1 MAASAAQL
9 SAAFDLP
16 PQAAIDYLKSQRIEV
31 AADWREAAE
40 RARAGAFT
48 VARTI
53 ALKMVGDTR
62 DAIVATLQKGLT
74 GDAQVKAVERAL
86 AAKGWG
92 SESLPSSA
100 RLATIVRTNT
110 QRAYMQGRVADFN
123 KATDLMPYWMYVAV
137 LDGRTR
143 PSHAALNGRVFRHD
157 DPIWQHILPPCGY
170 NCRCRIRALSERM
183 LKRSGAKL
191 ESTSPGD
198 YFTEQVRTGVD
209 RETGEI
215 LYTPITGVRLS
226 PRPVRVAL
234 RDSLPGAL
242 PQVERGQLLH
252 FDPKHDPKWTDGE
265 GPAWRVEVRQQ
276 AFRPDPGFGGSGPPK
291 FDPIGTTPDRT
302 PRDPRPAAP
311 LLRPGASPVA
321 TAAPPE
327 RRMLDGQST
336 FADFGRPEA
345 RYAPEIDRIPAPAL
359 LSIAPSQSAAVQQ
372 LGRALGVSEAAPTR
386 LIQTPVER
394 ALIDYRRLE
403 HMVEERQNSRE
414 RYANFVLETFL
425 DPWEVY
431 LTAYDDGGMRTRY
444 IGLFQGRRQLVVVGR
459 VNADG
464 TVFWNMLNGDLKRL
478 DQLRVG
484 NLLYSRKA
492 K

>member
-16 PQAAIDYLKSQRIEV
+16 PEAAISYLKSQRIEV

-40 RARAGAFT
+40 RARAGAFS
-48 VARTI
+48 VARTS
-53 ALKMVGDTR
+53 ALSLVSDTR

-74 GDAQVKAVERAL
+74 GDAQVQAVEQAL
-86 AAKGWG
+86 TAKGWG

-157 DPIWQHILPPCGY
+157 DPIWQHVLPPCGY
-170 NCRCRIRALSERM
+170 NCRCRIRALTERM

-191 ESTSPGD
+191 ESTSPSD

-234 RDSLPGAL
+234 RDSLPGEL
-242 PQVERGQLLH
+242 PKIERGQLLH
-252 FDPKHDPKWTDGE
+252 FDPKHDPKWTNGE

-276 AFRPDPGFGGSGPPK
+276 AFRPDPGFGGSGPPR
-291 FDPIGTTPDRT
+291 FDPIGSAPDRS
-302 PRDPRPAAP
+302 
-311 LLRPGASPVA
+311 PGASP
-321 TAAPPE
+321 AAPASATGAAREAKLVADQP
-327 RRMLDGQST
+327 T
-336 FADFGRPEA
+336 FRTYGRPEA
-345 RYAPEIDRIPAPAL
+345 RQAPETERIPPPELLRPAA
-359 LSIAPSQSAAVQQ
+359 SREAAVREF
-372 LGRALGVSEAAPTR
+372 GRALGVSPDSPTR
-386 LIQTPVER
+386 IITTPVELAR
-394 ALIDYRRLE
+394 LDYSVLP
-403 HMVEERQNSRE
+403 HMVEQAAEARE
-414 RYANFVLETFL
+414 RYGRFVLETFR

-431 LTAYDDGGMRTRY
+431 LTAYDDGSMRTRY
-444 IGLFQGRRQLVVVGR
+444 IGLFQGRRQLVVIGR
-459 VNADG
+459 VNTDG
-464 TVFWNMLNGDLKRL
+464 TVFWNLLNGDLKRL
-478 DQLRVG
+478 DQLRAG